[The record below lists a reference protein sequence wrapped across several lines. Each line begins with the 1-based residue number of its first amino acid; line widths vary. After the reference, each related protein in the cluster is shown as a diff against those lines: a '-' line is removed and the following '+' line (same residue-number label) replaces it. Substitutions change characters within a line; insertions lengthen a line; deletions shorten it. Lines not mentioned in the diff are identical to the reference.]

1 MSRTPDFRIA
11 ALNKRTDE
19 KAIIGAAW
27 KNEDGSI
34 SITLNSFIKIEGS
47 KDILI
52 TLFPKDV

>member
-1 MSRTPDFRIA
+1 MSRTPDFRVA
-11 ALNKRTDE
+11 AMNKKTDE
-19 KAIIGAAW
+19 KANIGAAW

-34 SITLNSFIKIEGS
+34 SVTLDSFVKIEGS

>member
-1 MSRTPDFRIA
+1 MSRTPDFRVA

-19 KAIIGAAW
+19 KATIGAAW
-27 KNEDGSI
+27 KNEDGTI
-34 SITLNSFIKIEGS
+34 AVVLHSFTKIEGS